1 MNWAREAIKYIER
14 LGWAQYSFRTDEGV
28 CLLGACALAL
38 TYGEEADFDYLY
50 YDSSEYVVD
59 LTALVECRRML
70 EDCIEER
77 GYYFTS
83 SEMTNPAAWNDSSG
97 RTEEEVVEVLKCA
110 ARKIDRIQKSS

>member
-1 MNWAREAIKYIER
+1 MNWAREALKYIER
-14 LGWAQYSFRTDEGV
+14 LGWTQYSFMTDEGV

-38 TYGEEADFDYLY
+38 SNGKEADFDYLY
-50 YDSSEYVVD
+50 DEENSTT
-59 LTALVECRRML
+59 LKECRRML

-83 SEMTNPAAWNDSSG
+83 SEMTNPAAWNDGSD
-97 RTEEEVVEVLKCA
+97 RTKEEVVEVLKCA